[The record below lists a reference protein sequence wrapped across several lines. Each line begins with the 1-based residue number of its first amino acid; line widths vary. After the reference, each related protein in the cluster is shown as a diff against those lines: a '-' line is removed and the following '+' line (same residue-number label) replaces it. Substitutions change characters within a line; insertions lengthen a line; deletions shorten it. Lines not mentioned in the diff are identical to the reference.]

1 MNCSVCGA
9 MIPDGQAVCPNCGTA
24 VQPVYQQP
32 QQPMYQ
38 QPQQQMYQ
46 QPMYQQPQQQMYQQP
61 MYQAPQPAGG
71 GIGGYFGSFG
81 KNPMMIVKF
90 VACVLLFLSP
100 FFAWVKVS
108 FWGVSESANLFKLK
122 MGLTTFCAI
131 MIMALAAFMI
141 VLELADFVPAIGGLK
156 NALAKV
162 PFVDLIIV
170 GVALVFVL
178 IATIKST
185 ADMMGLGKHAFG
197 CILAWLA
204 VIAAAVPS
212 VMKMIKK

>member
-9 MIPDGQAVCPNCGTA
+9 MIPDGQTVCPNCGTA

-32 QQPMYQ
+32 QQQMYQ

-46 QPMYQQPQQQMYQQP
+46 QPQQQMYQQP
-61 MYQAPQPAGG
+61 VYQAPQPAGG

-81 KNPMMIVKF
+81 KNPMLIVKF
-90 VACVLLFLSP
+90 AAVILLLLAP
-100 FFAWVKVS
+100 FFPWVKVS
-108 FWGVSESANLFKLK
+108 FWGVSESSNLFGLK

-131 MIMALAAFMI
+131 MIMLAAAFML
-141 VLELADFVPAIGGLK
+141 VMELADYVPALGSLK
-156 NALAKV
+156 NAVSKI
-162 PFVDLIIV
+162 PFFDLILV
-170 GVALVFVL
+170 GVTLIFVL

-197 CILAWLA
+197 CILAWIA
-204 VIAAAVPS
+204 VIAAAVPP
-212 VMKMIKK
+212 VMKLIKK